1 MRVLA
6 LDTTTRAGSVAVL
19 DDGRVVA
26 ACQGDGT
33 RTHAE
38 RLPGEIMQ
46 VLADASLTTA
56 DIDLFAVAAGPGS
69 FTGLRIGI
77 AAIQGVASVHR
88 RPVAPISVLRALAEA
103 AADERP
109 AGVRVGAWMDGRRH
123 EVFTALYDIVEP
135 ASSGHAAVLQEV
147 EDPRVGLP
155 AATLARWVELGA
167 PAIICGDGAVLY
179 ANQVSAYAQVMP
191 PPPLAAAI
199 GRLARISPSGPPAA
213 VQPLYVRRTDVELA
227 RDAATT
233 RR

>member
-19 DDGRVVA
+19 DDGRVLA
-26 ACQGDGT
+26 ELQGDGA

-38 RLPGEIMQ
+38 RLPGEIVQ
-46 VLADASLTTA
+46 VLAAASLTIA

-77 AAIQGVASVHR
+77 AAMQGFAAVHR
-88 RPVAPISVLRALAEA
+88 RPVAPVSVLRALAEA
-103 AADERP
+103 AAEQRP

-135 ASSGHAAVLQEV
+135 AGPGRAAVLSEV
-147 EDPRVGLP
+147 DAACVGAP
-155 AATLARWVELGA
+155 SATLARWVDLGA
-167 PAIICGDGAVLY
+167 PAVICGDGAVLY
-179 ANQVSAYAQVMP
+179 ADQVSAYAQVLP
-191 PPPLAAAI
+191 PPPLASSI
-199 GRLARISPSGPPAA
+199 GRLAPESTPGPAAA

-227 RDAATT
+227 RDASTA

>member
-19 DDGRVVA
+19 DDGRLLA

-38 RLPGEIMQ
+38 RLPGEIVQ
-46 VLADASLTTA
+46 VLAAASLTTG

-77 AAIQGVASVHR
+77 AAVQGLATVHK

-103 AADERP
+103 AAEQRP

-135 ASSGHAAVLQEV
+135 ATQGHAAVLAEV
-147 EDPRVGLP
+147 EDARVGRP
-155 AATLARWVELGA
+155 AATLARWVELEA
-167 PAIICGDGAVLY
+167 PAVICGDGAVLY
-179 ANQVSAYAQVMP
+179 ADLVSAHAQVLA

-199 GRLARISPSGPPAA
+199 GRLARAATAGAPAA

-227 RDAATT
+227 RDASTP